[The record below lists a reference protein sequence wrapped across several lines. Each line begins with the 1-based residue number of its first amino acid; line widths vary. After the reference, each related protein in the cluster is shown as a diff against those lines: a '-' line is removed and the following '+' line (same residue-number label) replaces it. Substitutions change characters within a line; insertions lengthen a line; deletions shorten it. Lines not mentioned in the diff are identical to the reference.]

1 MNNGLEKTRAMV
13 IAAQFEDKDNWI
25 NTINS
30 RYYQYAK

>member
-1 MNNGLEKTRAMV
+1 MNNGLEKMGAMI

>member
-13 IAAQFEDKDNWI
+13 IAAQLEDKDNWI